1 MPAISVIAGA
11 RADNAPDIRTS
22 YPINMVPVPRQTGIS
37 PGYLRPGDGIVS
49 AGTGP
54 GVDRGGICWFGTCYR
69 VMGSKLVKLPVG
81 GGTPTVLGDVGGT
94 DSQVQMDYSF
104 DYLAI
109 CSEGNLFLLS
119 TAEVFGQN
127 VDPDLGAAYDVVFID
142 GYFVLTDGSYLIV
155 TELGDPYS
163 VNALK
168 YGSSEVDPDPVVG
181 VMKINNELYAIN
193 RHTIEIFNNIG
204 GELFP
209 FQRVE
214 GTRIDKG
221 AVGTSAFC
229 YFMGAVA
236 FLGSGRNE
244 APGIYVGQN
253 AETNKISS
261 REVDI
266 ILSEYSEETLST
278 VLLETKVE
286 KSHNL
291 LLVHLPDQCLVFD
304 GAATQATGTPVW
316 YILSSSLV
324 GTGQYRA
331 KNHVWN
337 TERWIVG
344 DPQSSNYGYLD
355 NTISTHWG
363 ERVGW
368 EFTTDILYN
377 ESMGAIIH
385 ELELVAW
392 PGRVPLGVDPTIWAS
407 YSTDGATWSM
417 EKSVAAGKIG
427 ERNKRLRWMQNGYMN
442 NYRIQRFRGTSD
454 AHLIVSRIE
463 AKMEGLNV

>member
-1 MPAISVIAGA
+1 MPAISVLAGA
-11 RADNAPDIRTS
+11 RCDAAPDIRMD
-22 YPINMVPVPRQTGIS
+22 YPVNMIPVPRQTGIS
-37 PGYLRPGDGIVS
+37 PGYLRPGDGIVHY
-49 AGTGP
+49 GTGP
-54 GVDRGGICWFGTCYR
+54 GTDRGGICWNGTCYR
-69 VMGSKLVKLPVG
+69 VMGSKLVKIPAG
-81 GGTPTVLGDVGGT
+81 GGAAIVLGDVGGT
-94 DSQVQMDYSF
+94 DAQVQMDYSF

-163 VNALK
+163 VNNLK
-168 YGSSEVDPDPVVG
+168 YGSSEVDPDPIVG
-181 VMKINNELYAIN
+181 VMKINNELFAVN
-193 RHTIEIFNNIG
+193 RHTIEIFQNIG

-229 YFMGAVA
+229 YFMGSVA

-253 AETNKISS
+253 AEAQKISS

-266 ILSEYSEETLST
+266 MLSEYTEETLST

-286 KSHNL
+286 KSHYF
-291 LLVHLPDQCLVFD
+291 LLVHLPDKCLVFD
-304 GAATQATGTPVW
+304 GAATQATGVPVW
-316 YILSSSLV
+316 FILSSALI
-324 GTGQYRA
+324 GTSQYRA
-331 KNHVWN
+331 KNHVWSN
-337 TERWIVG
+337 ERWIVG

-355 NTISTHWG
+355 NTLSTHWG

-377 ESMGAIIH
+377 ESRGAIIH
-385 ELELVAW
+385 ELELTAW
-392 PGRVPLGVDPTIWAS
+392 PGRVPLGVNPTIWTS
-407 YSTDGATWSM
+407 YSIDGTTYSQ
-417 EKSVAAGKIG
+417 ERSVAAGMIG
-427 ERNKRLRWMQNGYMN
+427 ERTKRLRWMQQGYFN
-442 NYRIQRFRGTSD
+442 NYRIQKFRGTSD

-463 AKMEGLNV
+463 AKLEGLNH